1 MITVWK
7 QYTLL
12 DGSNTR
18 RTSRD
23 SISSQT
29 SLSKEFEWYR
39 IKTSANLTP
48 EKLSF
53 FPSEWKKWHEIKI
66 TALWEY
72 SFVKGREI
80 NQLVHVCLGDSCLGD
95 RGDRGDRGIVRWV
108 FNCSAEGRQRS
119 QAIRRDLGPA
129 QKTLGG
135 ACQSV
140 NTTTGISHIFS
151 HTEPSIYPCWI
162 FTSLSLQKKS
172 FKIKPGD
179 KWSQGLLCNI
189 GNTNISAS

>member
-7 QYTLL
+7 QYTLS
-12 DGSNTR
+12 DGCNTR
-18 RTSRD
+18 RNNRD
-23 SISSQT
+23 RISSQT

-48 EKLSF
+48 KKMKFL
-53 FPSEWKKWHEIKI
+53 PRRVKKWHEIKI
-66 TALWEY
+66 TAFWEY

-95 RGDRGDRGIVRWV
+95 RGDRGIVRWV

-119 QAIRRDLGPA
+119 QTIRRDLGPA

-140 NTTTGISHIFS
+140 NTTTNISHIFS

-162 FTSLSLQKKS
+162 FTSLSLQKELK
-172 FKIKPGD
+172 
-179 KWSQGLLCNI
+179 KWNQETCGAKGCYV
-189 GNTNISAS
+189 T